1 MGQERR
7 VEQKRKMRK
16 KIMDKD
22 NSVLITELLT
32 SATPVHSIKRKEKLK
47 WSHFPQNIIK
57 CRSLSLRYI
66 PSGIMK
72 ILL

>member
-1 MGQERR
+1 
-7 VEQKRKMRK
+7 
-16 KIMDKD
+16 MDKD
-22 NSVLITELLT
+22 NSVVITELLT
-32 SATPVHSIKRKEKLK
+32 SATPVHSVKRKEKLK

-57 CRSLSLRYI
+57 CRSLSLGCI